1 MKRPV
6 ALALVA
12 LVFIL
17 GILVGVLGTHVFYL
31 KRVAE
36 PGGLADLV
44 LDVTGHRMAQ
54 RLDLRPEQ
62 REAFDAILLSTRDQ
76 IAAARED
83 FVGDLR
89 DIRAR
94 SAQRLVAIL
103 DEDQLDELR
112 KIQADE
118 GQVFDRFLEE

>member
-12 LVFIL
+12 LVFVL
-17 GILVGVLGTHVFYL
+17 GVLVGVLGTHVFYL

-44 LDVTGHRMAQ
+44 LDVTGSRIAS

-62 REAFDAILLSTRDQ
+62 REAFDAILWSTRDQ
-76 IAAARED
+76 IATAREG

-89 DIRAR
+89 EIRAR
-94 SAQRLVAIL
+94 SAQRLVSIL
-103 DEDQLDELR
+103 DEDQLEELR
-112 KIQADE
+112 QIQADE